1 MFVFSLGSVLLS
13 SSNCHRRMSHGLGI
27 YNNEISIAFSLDL
40 HRLIHSLWKNIMHRI
55 PLYSTVPGFRDNFVK
70 PFCWVWGFTVLYSAF
85 LKHKCYTD
93 GSKNYHD
100 YVTASSE
107 IDTLCPAQKSLKQES
122 KQLKKSFRKSLKL
135 SRFTKLLP
143 ARGSNKKRRVI
154 LSGAKLTKKTLPT
167 DWLP

>member
-1 MFVFSLGSVLLS
+1 
-13 SSNCHRRMSHGLGI
+13 
-27 YNNEISIAFSLDL
+27 
-40 HRLIHSLWKNIMHRI
+40 MHRI
-55 PLYSTVPGFRDNFVK
+55 PLYSTVPGFRDTFVE

-100 YVTASSE
+100 YVTVSSE

-143 ARGSNKKRRVI
+143 ARGSNRKLRVI
-154 LSGAKLTKKTLPT
+154 LSGAKLMKKTLPA